1 MTGVHQRMLPGGDPG
16 IAYDVGGDQDGRPLV
31 LLHGL
36 SANSTSWA
44 PVIERTVRG
53 WRSYAL
59 DFRGHGRSDR
69 TPAGTASTTTSTT
82 PTACCT

>member
-1 MTGVHQRMLPGGDPG
+1 MTGVHQRMLPGGDP
-16 IAYDVGGDQDGRPLV
+16 ASPTTWAATRTAAPRPP
-31 LLHGL
+31 
-36 SANSTSWA
+36 A
-44 PVIERTVRG
+44 RTVGQQHQLGARHRAHG
-53 WRSYAL
+53 RRSYAL